1 MFNNSAD
8 KLQNLLVQYK
18 GNKDDV
24 DQKKAYINE
33 KYRKIRSRL
42 TDKQADMEDISKK
55 VKVLDEDLKDC
66 HQFISDI
73 NKRAEPFFDKKT
85 IPKDDAKLKESVDEI
100 DGLINELTSQKGDLQ
115 KDYEIGDSLIER
127 SKRDPLVL
135 HEVKSRLAEVQTP
148 IDEIIDKLNVRKAK
162 LVNECRQH
170 QALTEKVDDL
180 DNQLRNL
187 DERIT
192 CLQPVS
198 AKLTLA
204 RGQQEQFKVIV
215 VNLSKFNSLM
225 EIVKRTSL

>member
-24 DQKKAYINE
+24 DKKKAYINE

-55 VKVLDEDLKDC
+55 VKVLDDDLKDC
-66 HQFISDI
+66 HQFINDI

-148 IDEIIDKLNVRKAK
+148 IDEIIDKLNARKAK

-204 RGQQEQFKVIV
+204 RGQQEQFKVIAV
-215 VNLSKFNSLM
+215 YLFEFNSLM
-225 EIVKRTSL
+225 KAIIRRSF